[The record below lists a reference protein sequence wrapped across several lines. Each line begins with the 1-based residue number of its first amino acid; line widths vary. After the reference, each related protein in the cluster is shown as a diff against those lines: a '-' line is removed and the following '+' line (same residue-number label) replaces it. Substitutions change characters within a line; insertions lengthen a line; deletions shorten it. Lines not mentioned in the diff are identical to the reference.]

1 MSDESAESS
10 HFETFWQGI
19 LDDAEAIATEYQENG
34 WDTHVLT
41 PGDVTALYGMDK
53 PYGLSVLVP
62 GPEFELVE
70 SLLSECSFETV
81 EVYSRTI
88 NTHVF
93 LLVVE
98 RDPESE
104 TAVLIPLYYNYVT
117 DSGLLDAAESD
128 GEMRVHINALD
139 ADEKI
144 TFVHEDV
151 SVFAPEAA
159 DR

>member
-1 MSDESAESS
+1 M
-10 HFETFWQGI
+10 
-19 LDDAEAIATEYQENG
+19 
-34 WDTHVLT
+34 
-41 PGDVTALYGMDK
+41 
-53 PYGLSVLVP
+53 
-62 GPEFELVE
+62 
-70 SLLSECSFETV
+70 
-81 EVYSRTI
+81 YSRTV